1 MPHLLKKIM
10 IFGRPGSG
18 KSTFAVQLSRDL
30 NIPVYHIDKIFFEQ
44 AWIKRE
50 RSDFMALKQKWMDKE
65 SWIIDGNAMSI
76 LESRFSQA
84 DVALYFNFP
93 WYICLYRIFK
103 RLWQR
108 DRKIDD
114 RAPNSPERVT
124 WDLIKYMLNFRAKY
138 NTKIEELAQKFPNV
152 IFREIRNA
160 HDITAARQEF
170 K

>member
-1 MPHLLKKIM
+1 M

-50 RSDFMALKQKWMDKE
+50 RSDFLALKQKWMDKE
-65 SWIIDGNAMSI
+65 SWIIDGNAISS

-138 NTKIEELAQKFPNV
+138 NTKIEELAQKFPHV

-160 HDITAARQEF
+160 QDLMVIGQEL

>member
-1 MPHLLKKIM
+1 MTYPFQKI
-10 IFGRPGSG
+10 IVFGRPGSG
-18 KSTFAVQLSRDL
+18 KSTFAVQLAQDL
-30 NIPVYHIDKIFFEQ
+30 GIQVYHIDKIFFEQ

-50 RSDFMALKQKWMDKE
+50 RSDFLALKQQWIDKE
-65 SWIIDGNAMSI
+65 SWIIDGNSMSV

-138 NTKIEELAQKFPNV
+138 NAKIEDLAQKFPNV
-152 IFREIRNA
+152 RFREIRNA
-160 HDITAARQEF
+160 EDLMAIGQEF

>member
-1 MPHLLKKIM
+1 MPHPLKKIM

-50 RSDFMALKQKWMDKE
+50 RSDFLALKQQWIDKE
-65 SWIIDGNAMSI
+65 SWIIDGNSMSV

-138 NTKIEELAQKFPNV
+138 NMKIEDLAQKFPHV

-160 HDITAARQEF
+160 QDLMAIGQEL